1 MYPDRDLNLCKVICL
16 PSAND
21 NRVKSKANFETIT
34 ITNYSIN
41 ARCLLI
47 ISHPSSAN
55 NYFIKFSAS
64 QNCSVSSLNLLY
76 SNFSHGAYLPSHI
89 HQARMTTSLNFRFPV
104 LLFELV
110 KFVVLKFFKCKR
122 PEVYS
127 TSDLQICTKCSNLE
141 SKKRSNNTS
150 QTR

>member
-1 MYPDRDLNLCKVICL
+1 MFTISQWQSCVEQGKLRDCN
-16 PSAND
+16 
-21 NRVKSKANFETIT
+21 
-34 ITNYSIN
+34 NYQLFNN
-41 ARCLLI
+41 AWCLLT

-64 QNCSVSSLNLLY
+64 QYCFVSSLNLLY

-89 HQARMTTSLNFRFPV
+89 HQARRTTSLNFRFPV
-104 LLFELV
+104 LLCELV

-122 PEVYS
+122 PEVNS

-141 SKKRSNNTS
+141 SKKRSKPRGIIPLKLGNNVCGN
-150 QTR
+150 